1 MNSISELQLKFLYF
15 FTCGK
20 DKLIYGIHIYTYIGT
35 LETALSIYILANAQI
50 ANCPL
55 AFKPT
60 ECNKGNKNNANNC
73 NCNPFIVHCQHALIK
88 NASTFADWLPHPVSF
103 LDNVYYLVWA
113 TSEKWKNGKLQADNF
128 QFTVN
133 SRQTWRIRYCKNTE
147 NGVCLMKQCLL
158 KFDLYIYIYIYAYV
172 YVGVSVSVTLSLS
185 LSLSD
190 SQKKLRIYIAS
201 ICHLFVGPLLI
212 TFGRWFDCSL
222 FSVCLSDQLSWL
234 SSVYQHC
241 S

>member
-1 MNSISELQLKFLYF
+1 VWPKQTTITTITITTTTATIFVCKTWTAFLSCSWSSYIF
-15 FTCGK
+15 SLAGK
-20 DKLIYGIHIYTYIGT
+20 INWYMVYIYIHTSNICTNIGT

-55 AFKPT
+55 PFKPT

-103 LDNVYYLVWA
+103 FDNVYYLVWA

-147 NGVCLMKQCLL
+147 MGFVWWNNVCSNS
-158 KFDLYIYIYIYAYV
+158 ISISTYIYAYV

-185 LSLSD
+185 LSLS
-190 SQKKLRIYIAS
+190 LIAKRNYE
-201 ICHLFVGPLLI
+201 F
-212 TFGRWFDCSL
+212 T
-222 FSVCLSDQLSWL
+222 
-234 SSVYQHC
+234 
-241 S
+241 